1 MPRPFSFFFFFLK
14 SRFSWKALNL
24 YLFWCIRCQLQ
35 IRLAKYLFSWANFN
49 FEFNFEPSLKLRWF
63 RPRDLFGSQILV
75 TTGRFELRIFS
86 MRNSYLTQYPISY
99 QDWTLRT
106 SGLLNY
112 FECKRFTVQTL
123 LWSLEFV
130 IQMRLEQDTIAIYL
144 VFLFWLQTNI
154 WRIPENIYLLKLN
167 KKNTKKERNILKSNN
182 KETWA
187 TLLTSFVCLYC

>member
-1 MPRPFSFFFFFLK
+1 MPRPFSFLFFLLK
-14 SRFSWKALNL
+14 SKFSWKALNL

-130 IQMRLEQDTIAIYL
+130 IQMRLEFVIQMRRNL
-144 VFLFWLQTNI
+144 SSVFI
-154 WRIPENIYLLKLN
+154 
-167 KKNTKKERNILKSNN
+167 
-182 KETWA
+182 
-187 TLLTSFVCLYC
+187 LTSNKHLTDPSKHLPAQTQQ

>member
-1 MPRPFSFFFFFLK
+1 MPRPFSFFFLK
-14 SRFSWKALNL
+14 SKFSWKALNL

-35 IRLAKYLFSWANFN
+35 ICLAKHLFSWPNFN

-63 RPRDLFGSQILV
+63 RPRDLFGSQIPV
-75 TTGRFELRIFS
+75 TTGRFELPIFS
-86 MRNSYLTQYPISY
+86 MRNNYLTQYAISY
-99 QDWTLRT
+99 LDWTLRP
-106 SGLLNY
+106 SGLDNY

>member
-1 MPRPFSFFFFFLK
+1 MPRPFSFFFLK
-14 SRFSWKALNL
+14 SKFSWKALNL

-35 IRLAKYLFSWANFN
+35 ICLAKHLFSWPNFN

-63 RPRDLFGSQILV
+63 RPRDLFGSQIPV
-75 TTGRFELRIFS
+75 TTGRFELPIFS
-86 MRNSYLTQYPISY
+86 MRNSYLTQYAISY

-167 KKNTKKERNILKSNN
+167 NKNTKKERNILKSNN
-182 KETWA
+182 KETRA
-187 TLLTSFVCLYC
+187 TLLMSFGCLYC